1 MIALAATVALTLHGA
16 ASSPSPEAGRDGLSP
31 ALALA
36 LFSMQKEPPAQGR
49 GSSQGS
55 SQDIDLLPA
64 PAAPDASQVARQQA
78 LERELQ
84 TRRKMLQLHQLGGM
98 LTLASLGATVIFGQ
112 LNYNDKYGG
121 GGDTGQWYEW
131 HRWSAITSTAIFAG
145 TGALAL
151 FAPSPLE
158 KPMRLDTAM
167 IHRIAMGVAT
177 AGMVAQIVLGVV
189 TASKSGSLSQR
200 DFALAHQIV
209 GFTTFGAT
217 AVGFGVL
224 TF

>member
-1 MIALAATVALTLHGA
+1 MTALAAALVLAAQAGA
-16 ASSPSPEAGRDGLSP
+16 KPPQQQPPSAE
-31 ALALA
+31 
-36 LFSMQKEPPAQGR
+36 QG
-49 GSSQGS
+49 
-55 SQDIDLLPA
+55 DIDLLP
-64 PAAPDASQVARQQA
+64 PAAAPNPAEVARQEA
-78 LERELQ
+78 LDRELQ

-98 LTLASLGATVIFGQ
+98 LTLATLGATVVFGE
-112 LNYNDKYGG
+112 LNYIDLYGG
-121 GGDTGQWYEW
+121 GGGTRRWYEW
-131 HRWSAITSTAIFAG
+131 HRWTAFTSAAIFAG
-145 TGALAL
+145 TGALAI

-158 KPMRLDTAM
+158 KKMRLDTAM
-167 IHRIAMGVAT
+167 MHKIAMGVAS
-177 AGMVAQIVLGVV
+177 AGMVTQIVLGFV

>member
-1 MIALAATVALTLHGA
+1 MQNDPAA
-16 ASSPSPEAGRDGLSP
+16 
-31 ALALA
+31 
-36 LFSMQKEPPAQGR
+36 QAQ
-49 GSSQGS
+49 GSSQPP

-64 PAAPDASQVARQQA
+64 PAAPDAAQVARQQT
-78 LERELQ
+78 LEHELQ

-112 LNYNDKYGG
+112 LNYIDKYGG

-131 HRWSAITSTAIFAG
+131 HRWTAFTSAALFAG

-167 IHRIAMGVAT
+167 VHRIAMGVAT
-177 AGMVAQIVLGVV
+177 AGMVTQIVLGFV
-189 TASKSGSLSQR
+189 TASKGGSVSQR

-209 GFTTFGAT
+209 GYTTFAAT

-224 TF
+224 AF

>member
-1 MIALAATVALTLHGA
+1 MIALAAAVTLTLHGA
-16 ASSPSPEAGRDGLSP
+16 PGWQPGSP
-31 ALALA
+31 ALSL
-36 LFSMQKEPPAQGR
+36 LSMQGEPAARPEGKPPPE
-49 GSSQGS
+49 
-55 SQDIDLLPA
+55 DVDLLPA
-64 PAAPDASQVARQQA
+64 PATPDAAQVARQQA

-98 LTLASLGATVIFGQ
+98 LTLASMGATVIFGE
-112 LNYNDKYGG
+112 LNYIDKYGG
-121 GGDTGQWYEW
+121 GGDTGRWYEW
-131 HRWSAITSTAIFAG
+131 HRWTAFTAAAIFAG
-145 TGALAL
+145 TGALAV

-167 IHRIAMGVAT
+167 LHRIAMGVAT
-177 AGMVAQIVLGVV
+177 VGMVTQIILCVV
-189 TASKSGSLSQR
+189 TASKGGSLSQR

-224 TF
+224 AF